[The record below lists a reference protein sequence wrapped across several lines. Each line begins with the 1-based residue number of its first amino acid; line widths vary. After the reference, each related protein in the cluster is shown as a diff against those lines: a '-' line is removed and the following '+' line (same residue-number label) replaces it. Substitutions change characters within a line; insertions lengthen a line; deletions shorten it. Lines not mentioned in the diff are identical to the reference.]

1 MMKWLTRIV
10 KERGGDLPIFLSRAI
25 TILLGIYIFIIPF
38 PYRTALQEICFYTS
52 LALFTLLYVSERRSI
67 SFKTPLIGPFFLFA
81 AWVFISLFF
90 GMNKENSFHDFF
102 AYLIKDL
109 ALFFLVCTVFGS
121 RRNFILLTWLL
132 IVSAGMFSVGGL
144 IYFYWI
150 LQTPL
155 ETRIGLPEVGLGV
168 NYIGY
173 VTVLAIF
180 FSATHVLHFRTAP
193 GTLVSFFSVAGATLA
208 TLFAQT
214 KGTFLGFM
222 PLMAILFDRKRAL
235 ILASVIIGLLIFAL
249 PVKQV
254 FIAAT
259 GNIAINER
267 PNIWYHYIQIIKDH
281 PVTGIGFGMQTYKPE
296 LLDSYADR
304 VSSQYKLPRFYAPH
318 NTFMDVAVRCGVPGL
333 MLFLYVLVAFART
346 GLGLVRNSDDPF
358 IRKWALCLMAVFASY
373 LIQGLFSD
381 MLLGIQVKYFFIILA
396 MMSILWKWHA
406 APGAAPGDANAGI
419 FFPTVSTDES
429 RVRT

>member
-1 MMKWLTRIV
+1 MMEWRALIDRARERV
-10 KERGGDLPIFLSRAI
+10 RGGDLPILLSCAI

-52 LALFTLLYVSERRSI
+52 LAFAALLCGFKKQSI
-67 SFKTPLIGPFFLFA
+67 SFNTPLTGPFLLFA
-81 AWVFISLFF
+81 AWVLGTLFF
-90 GMNKENSFHDFF
+90 SIDKKNSFHDFF
-102 AYLIKDL
+102 AYLMKDMT
-109 ALFFLVCTVFGS
+109 LFFLVYNIFGS
-121 RRNFILLTWLL
+121 KKRFAFLTWLI
-132 IVSAGMFSVGGL
+132 IVSAGIFSVGGMV
-144 IYFYWI
+144 YFYGI

-173 VTVLAIF
+173 VTVLAVF
-180 FSATHVLHFRTAP
+180 FSATHVLHFRTTP

-214 KGTFLGFM
+214 KGTFLGFL

-235 ILASVIIGLLIFAL
+235 LLVSAIIGLLILAL

-259 GNIAINER
+259 GNITVNER

-304 VSSQYKLPRFYAPH
+304 ISSPYKLPRFYAPH
-318 NTFMDVAVRCGVPGL
+318 NTFMDVAVRCGIPGL
-333 MLFLYVLVAFART
+333 ALFLYILFAFART
-346 GLGLVRNSDDPF
+346 GLGVIRNSRDPF
-358 IRKWALCLMAVFASY
+358 ITKWALCLMAVFASY
-373 LIQGLFSD
+373 LIQGLFAD
-381 MLLGIQVKYFFIILA
+381 LLLGIQVKYFFILLA
-396 MMSILWKWHA
+396 MMAILRKWHA
-406 APGAAPGDANAGI
+406 ESSSGVD
-419 FFPTVSTDES
+419 PTSAS
-429 RVRT
+429 PASAM